1 MFDSGTSIWDTLDFG
16 SPEFVEVEELR
27 AGILADEAEI
37 SAIRAR
43 QIARLRRLDV
53 LQVDTADGARTMA
66 DWVSANLDVSP
77 QTAGRMVR
85 IARSHQ
91 SDIEDRLASGE
102 YGVDRAAFLCQLR
115 ELGAHEEVIT
125 NSEEFSLGY
134 LYSLIDRLRRVD
146 ALSEEMSFEDR
157 YLVLQPSLD
166 ESAYRIWGQLPG
178 VDGQIVERALDR
190 RETELPVLPD
200 QRSGQRR
207 ADALTSICTDS
218 LTSKGEEGNG
228 RAVTVAEVFVD
239 AGLAAPTFGEAGVT
253 LSSGPRVGPNA
264 LDEILCT
271 GKIRVIVEDHDH
283 RPIGVSDLG
292 EAIPPAIRSAV
303 LHRDQGVCQIDG
315 CRSRYRLQPH
325 HIRPRSRG
333 GDHDT
338 ANLVTLCWYHHHV
351 AIHMLGMILD
361 PRSPLYRR
369 RLIRLPN
376 HGPPWTTHRSA
387 TLVPTLN

>member
-1 MFDSGTSIWDTLDFG
+1 MFDNGTSIWDTLDFG

-27 AGILADEAEI
+27 AGIRADEAEI
-37 SAIRAR
+37 SAIKAR
-43 QIARLRRLDV
+43 QIARLRRIDI

-77 QTAGRMVR
+77 QTAGRLVR
-85 IARSHQ
+85 TARSDQ
-91 SDIEDRLASGE
+91 ADIEKRMASGE
-102 YGVDRAAFLCQLR
+102 FGVDRAAFLCQLR
-115 ELGAHEEVIT
+115 ELGAPEEVIV
-125 NSEEFSLGY
+125 NSEQFSLGY
-134 LYSLIDRLRRVD
+134 LYGLIDRLRRVD
-146 ALSEEMSFEDR
+146 GLSEQMIYEDR

-178 VDGQIVERALDR
+178 IDGQIVEKALNR

-200 QRSGQRR
+200 QGSGQRR

-218 LTSKGEEGNG
+218 LTSNGEGGQG

-239 AGLAAPTFGEAGVT
+239 ASLAAPTFGEAGVT
-253 LSSGPRVGPNA
+253 LSSGPRVGPNT
-264 LDEILCT
+264 LDEILCN
-271 GKIRVIVEDHDH
+271 GKVRVIFEDGDH

-292 EAIPPAIRSAV
+292 QAIPPAVRSAV
-303 LHRDQGVCQIDG
+303 LHRDQGQCQIDG

-333 GDHDT
+333 GDHNPD
-338 ANLVTLCWYHHHV
+338 NLVTLCWYHHHV
-351 AIHMLGMILD
+351 AIHMLGMYLE
-361 PRSPLYRR
+361 PGSPPHRR

-376 HGPPWTTHRSA
+376 HGPPRANHRSA
-387 TLVPTLN
+387 SSVPSLN

>member
-1 MFDSGTSIWDTLDFG
+1 MFDNGTSIWDTLDFG

-66 DWVSANLDVSP
+66 DWVTANLDISP
-77 QTAGRMVR
+77 QTAGRLVR
-85 IARSHQ
+85 IARSQ
-91 SDIEDRLASGE
+91 QPDIEERLVLGE
-102 YGVDRAAFLCQLR
+102 YGVDRAAFLCRLR
-115 ELGAHEEVIT
+115 ELGAPEEVIV
-125 NSEEFSLGY
+125 NSSDYSLGH
-134 LYSLIDRLRRVD
+134 LYGLIDRLRRVD
-146 ALSEEMSFEDR
+146 ELSEELSFEDR

-178 VDGQIVERALDR
+178 VDGRIVEKALNN

-207 ADALTSICTDS
+207 ADALTSICMDS
-218 LTSKGEEGNG
+218 LTSSAEDGKG

-239 AGLAAPTFGEAGVT
+239 ASLAAPTFGEAGVT

-271 GKIRVIVEDHDH
+271 GKIRVIVEDADL

-292 EAIPPAIRSAV
+292 EAIPPAVRAAV
-303 LHRDQGVCQIDG
+303 LHRDQGQCQIDG
-315 CRSRYRLQPH
+315 CRSKYRLQPH

-333 GDHDT
+333 GDHDPV
-338 ANLVTLCWYHHHV
+338 NLVTLCWYHHHV
-351 AIHMLGMILD
+351 AIHMLGMILE
-361 PRSPLYRR
+361 PGSPPHRR

-376 HGPPWTTHRSA
+376 HDPPQTTHRSVTAFA
-387 TLVPTLN
+387 TLN

>member
-1 MFDSGTSIWDTLDFG
+1 MFDSRTSIWDTLDFG
-16 SPEFVEVEELR
+16 SPEFVEVEELK
-27 AGILADEAEI
+27 AGIVVDEAEI

-43 QIARLRRLDV
+43 QIARLRRLDT

-66 DWVSANLDVSP
+66 DWVSATLDVSP
-77 QTAGRMVR
+77 QTSGRLMR
-85 IARSHQ
+85 IARSEQ
-91 SDIEDRLASGE
+91 PDIEDRMTSGE
-102 YGVDRAAFLCQLR
+102 FGADRAAFLCQLR
-115 ELGAHEEVIT
+115 ELGAPEEVIT
-125 NSEEFSLGY
+125 NCEQFSLGN
-134 LYSLIDRLRRVD
+134 LYGLIDLLRRVD
-146 ALSEEMSFEDR
+146 SLSEQMTFEDR

-178 VDGQIVERALDR
+178 IDGQIVEKALND

-200 QRSGQRR
+200 QHSGQRR
-207 ADALTSICTDS
+207 ADALTSICIDS
-218 LTSKGEEGNG
+218 LTSSGAEDNG

-239 AGLAAPTFGEAGVT
+239 ANLAAPTSGEAGVT

-271 GKIRVIVEDHDH
+271 GKIRVIVEDGDH

-292 EAIPPAIRSAV
+292 EAIPPAVRSAV
-303 LHRDQGVCQIDG
+303 LRRDQGLCQIDG

-325 HIRPRSRG
+325 HIRQRAFG
-333 GDHDT
+333 GDHNSD
-338 ANLVTLCWYHHHV
+338 NLVTLCWYHHHV

-361 PRSPLYRR
+361 PGSPAHRR

-376 HGPPWTTHRSA
+376 HGPPPTTHRSA
-387 TLVPTLN
+387 YSVPNLS